1 MKKTTWILTALI
13 LAIAAGTAMA
23 AAIFAFQSGEKT
35 KNAASAAGGTF
46 YVMEG
51 KLTPKGSL
59 AETGKAQYA
68 KKVVVRKSKPKDFVV
83 VLDPGHGGKDNGAS
97 RDNVLEKDVN
107 LAIAKFAEAKLK
119 ELGYQVFL
127 TRDADDFISL
137 QGRVDFAA
145 EKKADVFVSFHQNSS
160 GYPDVKGMET
170 YCTSESS
177 GEDGK
182 EFARLLHK
190 AAVKQSGTRD
200 RGILD
205 NASLFVT
212 RENHMPAVLM
222 ELGFLTNEAERKN
235 LSSAAYQEKLAQGIT
250 EGIHTFLCPNAQTK

>member
-1 MKKTTWILTALI
+1 MKKTGWILIALI
-13 LAIAAGTAMA
+13 LAAVAAGTAIA

-35 KNAASAAGGTF
+35 KNAASAAIGTF

-68 KKVVVRKSKPKDFVV
+68 KKVVVRKNKPKDFVV

-97 RDNVLEKDVN
+97 REGVLEKDVN

-127 TRDADDFISL
+127 TRDSDDFISL
-137 QGRVDFAA
+137 QGRVDFAV
-145 EKKADVFVSFHQNSS
+145 EKQADVFVSLHQNSS
-160 GYPDVKGMET
+160 EYPDVKGMET

-177 GEDGK
+177 GEGGK

-190 AAVKQSGTRD
+190 AVAKKSGTRD

-205 NASLFVT
+205 NDSLFVT

-235 LSSAAYQEKLAQGIT
+235 LSSAAYQEKLAQGIM
-250 EGIHTFLCPNAQTK
+250 EGIHAFLCPDA